1 MPYRWLE
8 DELTELTQLQIA
20 GTDLCLIKLSDRRAI
35 GNR

>member
-1 MPYRWLE
+1 MPDRWLD

-20 GTDLCLIKLSDRRAI
+20 GTDLCMLKLSERRAI